1 MLFLYI
7 VMYIT
12 KRFISKYIV
21 EGVLLA
27 LSIMGCTSN
36 SYCSE
41 QDTTQTSNKFQM
53 QKSPTGAILRSLAL
67 PGWGQYYVE
76 SYWKVPVFLGAAGTC
91 VYFIVDN
98 NNSFKDKQSQI
109 DKAIALNP
117 SDPYIDLYKRQR
129 EVYRDNR
136 DQAAFFLAGVYILSA
151 LDAYVGAHLFDFDVS
166 DKISMNLFPNKNNL
180 LNVNFQIKL

>member
-1 MLFLYI
+1 MQIINQFAYKNIGKGIFIFL
-7 VMYIT
+7 V
-12 KRFISKYIV
+12 F
-21 EGVLLA
+21 
-27 LSIMGCTSN
+27 LSSI
-36 SYCSE
+36 YCSNASE
-41 QDTTQTSNKFQM
+41 ADSSNKSNQFQM

-76 SYWKVPVFLGAAGTC
+76 SYWKVPLFLGAAGTC

-98 NNSFKDKQSQI
+98 NNSFKDKQAQI

-117 SDPYIDLYKRQR
+117 NDPYIDLYKRQR

-151 LDAYVGAHLFDFDVS
+151 IDAYVGAHLFDFDVS
-166 DKISMNLFPNKNNL
+166 DKISLNLFPTTKSC
-180 LNVNFQIKL
+180 LNVNFKIKL

>member
-1 MLFLYI
+1 
-7 VMYIT
+7 MYIT
-12 KRFISKYIV
+12 KRSISKYIV
-21 EGVLLA
+21 DGILFSLTF
-27 LSIMGCTSN
+27 MGCINN

-41 QDTTQTSNKFQM
+41 SDTTQSSHKFQM
-53 QKSPTGAILRSLAL
+53 QKSPSGAILRSLAL

-98 NNSFKDKQSQI
+98 NNSFKNKQSQI
-109 DKAIALNP
+109 DKAITINP
-117 SDPYIDLYKRQR
+117 GDPYIELYKRQR
-129 EVYRDNR
+129 ELYRDNR

-166 DKISMNLFPNKNNL
+166 DKLSMNLSPNRNNY
-180 LNVNFQIKL
+180 LNINFQIKL